1 MRRGR
6 VKSARN
12 LGPGLAAG
20 HIVEAEIAVVV
31 TAGVVTVTVK
41 AVAMWTGRAE
51 RLGAWSPV
59 GLLGTGHVAV
69 TVMMTGQAKVVDP
82 GHHMIG
88 LNGKGIIVYFY

>member
-12 LGPGLAAG
+12 LGPGPAAG
-20 HIVEAEIAVVV
+20 HTVEEEIAVVV

-41 AVAMWTGRAE
+41 AVAMLTDRAG

-69 TVMMTGQAKVVDP
+69 TVMMTGQAKVVDL